1 MDDVFTRFVSELAD
15 RLHGPFSFRFVL
27 QPLMALFYATRDGLA
42 DARAGRPPYFW
53 TIFTRTDERQ
63 RLLSEGWKAMS
74 RVIGLGA
81 VIDAIYQLIVF
92 HWIHPL
98 QLVVI
103 VLGLAFLPYVL
114 IRGPIGRIAPWRRE
128 RATYSKPRPF
138 DGETDHDHRRTDSSR
153 RRRHA

>member
-1 MDDVFTRFVSELAD
+1 MNDVIAQFVSDLTD

-27 QPLMALFYATRDGLA
+27 QPLTALVYATRHGLA

-53 TIFTRTDERQ
+53 TMFTRPDERR
-63 RLLSEGWKAMS
+63 RLLSEGLKAML

-81 VIDAIYQLIVF
+81 IIDAIYQVIVF

-98 QLVVI
+98 QLVVT

-114 IRGPIGRIAPWRRE
+114 LRGPIARIATWWRSRGNH
-128 RATYSKPRPF
+128 SKPRPF
-138 DGETDHDHRRTDSSR
+138 ESETDHAHRRTDSAR

>member
-1 MDDVFTRFVSELAD
+1 MDDMLTRFVSDLTG

-27 QPLMALFYATRDGLA
+27 QPLMALIYATRDGLA
-42 DARAGRPPYFW
+42 GARAGRAPYLW
-53 TIFTRTDERQ
+53 TMLTRPDERR
-63 RLLSEGWKAMS
+63 RLLSEGWKAMV
-74 RVIGLGA
+74 RVIGLG
-81 VIDAIYQLIVF
+81 VIIDAIYQVIVF

-98 QLVVI
+98 QLVVT

-114 IRGPIGRIAPWRRE
+114 IRGPIGRIATWGRE
-128 RATYSKPRPF
+128 RTTHSKPRPF